1 MVCWWFLH
9 GCRWSESNF
18 HRFSGTF
25 SSAPG
30 SMRHCVA
37 WGLRHLRATWKPT
50 VWIHLGPAQ
59 SSLEVKA
66 NIQKPKWGWFILGFN
81 TWCGK
86 VVGRCCAMLCVC
98 VCVLFGIFTE
108 MIKYV
113 DRCKQINAYLQVV
126 RLRRSLFGF
135 NEGQRTANN
144 HAPYT
149 NPPNAKHGDL
159 FLLLRVILVLVRPN
173 NKATTLIN

>member
-1 MVCWWFLH
+1 MGLAHSCGVLMVSPWMQVVRVQFPSLFWHLFLST
-9 GCRWSESNF
+9 RLYAAL
-18 HRFSGTF
+18 R
-25 SSAPG
+25 
-30 SMRHCVA
+30 RL
-37 WGLRHLRATWKPT
+37 GLRHLRATWKPT

-86 VVGRCCAMLCVC
+86 VVGRCCAC

-159 FLLLRVILVLVRPN
+159 FLLLRVI
-173 NKATTLIN
+173 